1 MLLEIKVEA
10 PNDPPFGPAPHP
22 PAPSR
27 DGTDLHGQSPGIP
40 PAQ

>member
-1 MLLEIKVEA
+1 MLYIVVE
-10 PNDPPFGPAPHP
+10 PDGQPPFGPAPHP

-27 DGTDLHGQSPGIP
+27 AGTDLHGQSPGIP